1 MKKILVG
8 LDGSENSYRA
18 LETAIDLAKFYGAE
32 LHTISAE
39 GLPRFS
45 ESVSEVEEEK
55 AEVASHFHTIV
66 EKAQKIADDFD
77 YKITTHVVS
86 GHQVKAIIEFIDEN
100 EIDLL
105 VIGFIGRS
113 ALYDRIMGST
123 CQSLVRLANCSVH
136 IVK

>member
-1 MKKILVG
+1 MNKILVG
-8 LDGSENSYRA
+8 LDGSDNSYRA
-18 LETAIDLAKFYGAE
+18 LEVAIDFAKFYQAE

-45 ESVSEVEEEK
+45 ESVSEVAEEK
-55 AEVASHFHTIV
+55 VGVARHFKKTIDRAK
-66 EKAQKIADDFD
+66 EIAAAKDFD
-77 YKITTHVVS
+77 ILTHVVP
-86 GHQVKAIIEFIDEN
+86 GHQVKAIVEFIDEN
-100 EIDLL
+100 GIDLL

-123 CQSLVRLANCSVH
+123 CQSLVRLAGCSVH

>member
-1 MKKILVG
+1 MNKILVG
-8 LDGSENSYRA
+8 LDGSDNSYRA
-18 LETAIDLAKFYGAE
+18 LEVAIDFAKFYQAE

-55 AEVASHFHTIV
+55 AEVVSHFHTIV
-66 EKAQKIADDFD
+66 EKAQKIADSKDCI
-77 YKITTHVVS
+77 ITTHVVS
-86 GHQVKAIIEFIDEN
+86 GHQVKAIVEFIAEN
-100 EIDLL
+100 GIDLL

-123 CQSLVRLANCSVH
+123 CQSLVRLAGCSVH

>member
-1 MKKILVG
+1 MNKILVG
-8 LDGSENSYRA
+8 LDGSDNSYRA
-18 LETAIDLAKFYGAE
+18 MEVAIDFAKLYHAE
-32 LHTISAE
+32 LYAISAE

-55 AEVASHFHTIV
+55 TEIASHFKDIMA
-66 EKAQKIADDFD
+66 KAQEIANKNQF
-77 YKITTHVVS
+77 TVTAHVVS
-86 GHQVKAIIEFIDEN
+86 GHQVKAIVDFIEEN

>member
-1 MKKILVG
+1 MNKILVG
-8 LDGSENSYRA
+8 LDGSDNSFQA
-18 LETAIDLAKFYGAE
+18 LEVAIDLAKFYQAE
-32 LHTISAE
+32 LHVISAE

-55 AEVASHFHTIV
+55 TEIASHFKNIMARAQEIANKNQFTIT
-66 EKAQKIADDFD
+66 A
-77 YKITTHVVS
+77 HVVS
-86 GHQVKAIIEFIDEN
+86 GHQVKVIVEFIDEN

-113 ALYDRIMGST
+113 AIYDRIMGST

>member
-8 LDGSENSYRA
+8 LDGSENAFRA
-18 LETAIDLAKFYGAE
+18 LETAIDLAGFFGAQ

-45 ESVSEVEEEK
+45 ESVSEVSEEK
-55 AEVASHFHTIV
+55 AGVARHFKKTV
-66 EKAQKIADDFD
+66 DQAKKIAAAKDFE
-77 YKITTHVVS
+77 ITTHVVP
-86 GHQVKAIIEFIDEN
+86 GHQVKAIVEFIDEN

-105 VIGFIGRS
+105 VIGFVGRS

-123 CQSLVRLANCSVH
+123 CQSLVRLAGCSVH

>member
-1 MKKILVG
+1 MNKILVG
-8 LDGSENSYRA
+8 LDGSDNSYRA
-18 LETAIDLAKFYGAE
+18 LGVAIELAKFYHAE
-32 LHTISAE
+32 LNTISAE

-55 AEVASHFHTIV
+55 TEIASHFKAIMA
-66 EKAQKIADDFD
+66 KAQKIASKNNFT
-77 YKITTHVVS
+77 ITAHVVS
-86 GHQVKAIIEFIDEN
+86 GHQVKAIVEFIDEN